1 MLAAR
6 RALRHKNKFLMFA
19 AILLGNAVV
28 WYALI
33 PSDPPAPPMGRL
45 HGASYSPYR
54 EGHDPAKGIF
64 PDARQ
69 MDEDLATLAQHFE
82 VVRTYSSSNGQQYI
96 PGLAGRH
103 GLTVVAGAWL
113 AKDEIE
119 NRQEVAN
126 LIHSVNRWER
136 NVESVIVGNEVLL
149 RGDLE
154 WDQLLRYI
162 RLAKRH
168 LAVPVSTAEPYHV
181 WEKLA
186 DEHPEFIEACD
197 YIAVHLLPYWEGVP
211 IEQGIEHVVRCYTE
225 LRKRFPDKPI
235 VIAEVGWP
243 AGGWRYGASVPTAY
257 NQERF
262 VREFLAVA
270 DRDLPGVPYFL
281 MEAFDQ
287 PWKTEEGTVGAHWG
301 LFNADRTPKFDWAH
315 PSRARVPWLV
325 QFTVAS
331 GLGLVLAWLAAQRL
345 ERDVRAPGRAVLGI
359 LIQAV
364 VSAAIFTAFLS
375 FDRSQGWGTRASW
388 LILWPAQ
395 GLMYSVVLV
404 QGLELVELLWR
415 SRWRRRSELASDGA
429 RPLPKVSIHVPVC
442 REPPELVRQTLAAL
456 AALDYPD
463 FEVLLIS
470 NNTSD
475 VAQWQPLKHAC
486 EELGPRFRFFHLETW
501 PGYKAG
507 ALNFALEHTAP
518 DAAVVGVID
527 CDYVVEADWLRRMV
541 PHFSDPG
548 VAIVQAPQD
557 HRNWQGRTLQ
567 TMLNWEYAGFFHLGM
582 VHRNEHNAIIQ
593 HGTMTL
599 VRRQTLA
606 DVGGWA
612 TWCIC
617 EDAELGLRV
626 LEQGHEA
633 VYINRTLGRGVVPES
648 FLAYKIQR
656 CRWAYGA
663 MQILRGHWR
672 SLLPWSQSG
681 LTLAQRYHFVA
692 GWLPWIGDALGIVFT
707 AGLLLWTVGMVI
719 WPYAIGLPTAPMIV
733 PVVLVSLFS
742 LARTIWLYSARVP
755 CSLKERLGAAVAG
768 LSLSYTIGRACLA
781 GLTTRSRPFGRTPK
795 DHAQLDLK
803 KCLLDV
809 REEALVFGLLW
820 LAFLLMI
827 VVYPAGRP
835 ATKLWLA
842 ALALQSVPCAASIAC
857 SLVGGVPSFAPNGL
871 LDYLLHLPAVVWLRG
886 VRQRPQPTAAL
897 IDPAADA
904 ASQEVLPPAD
914 FL

>member
-1 MLAAR
+1 MLAWLR
-6 RALRHKNKFLMFA
+6 RKPNLY
-19 AILLGNAVV
+19 ILAGVWLANAVV

-33 PSDPPAPPMGRL
+33 PADPPAPAMGKL

-54 EGHDPAKGIF
+54 DGHDPAKGLF

-69 MDEDLATLAQHFE
+69 IDEDLAALARHFE
-82 VVRTYSSSNGQQYI
+82 AVRTYSSSNGQQYI

-103 GLTVVAGAWL
+103 GLRVVAGAWL
-113 AKDEIE
+113 ARDETE
-119 NRQEVAN
+119 NRQEIAN

-136 NVESVIVGNEVLL
+136 SVESVIVGNETLL

-154 WDQLLRYI
+154 PDQLLRYL

-181 WEKLA
+181 WETLA
-186 DEHPEFIEACD
+186 AEHPEFIEACD
-197 YIAVHLLPYWEGVP
+197 YLAVHLLPYWEGVP
-211 IEQGIEHVVRCYTE
+211 IEQAVDHVVRGFKR
-225 LRKRFPDKPI
+225 LQDRFPDKPI

-243 AGGWRYGASVPTAY
+243 AGGWRFGASVPTPY

-270 DRDLPGVPYFL
+270 QRELPAVPYFL

-301 LFNADRTPKFDWAH
+301 LFTVDRQPKFDWAR
-315 PSRARVPWLV
+315 PSRARVPWLL
-325 QFTVAS
+325 QFTAAS
-331 GLGLVLAWLAAQRL
+331 GLGLALAWLAARRL
-345 ERDVRAPGRAVLGI
+345 ERDVRTPGRAVLSV
-359 LIQAV
+359 LIQGV
-364 VSAAIFTAFLS
+364 VSAAIFAALLA

-388 LILWPAQ
+388 LIVWPAQ
-395 GLMYSVVLV
+395 ALMYAVVLV
-404 QGLELVELLWR
+404 QGWELVELLWR
-415 SRWRRRSELASDGA
+415 ARWRRKTHEA
-429 RPLPKVSIHVPVC
+429 RRQVAPSYPKVSIHVPVC
-442 REPPELVRQTLAAL
+442 REPPELVRQTLQAL

-475 VAQWQPLKHAC
+475 PAQWQPLEHLC
-486 EELGPRFRFFHLETW
+486 QQLGPRFRFFHLERW

-507 ALNFALEHTAP
+507 ALNFALKQTAP
-518 DAAVVGVID
+518 DAAVIGVID
-527 CDYVVEADWLRRMV
+527 SDYVVHPDWLRKMV
-541 PHFSDPG
+541 PHFSDAR

-557 HRNWQGRTLQ
+557 HRDWQGRLFQ

-582 VHRNEHNAIIQ
+582 VQRNEHNAIIQ

-599 VRRQTLA
+599 VRRKSLEE
-606 DVGGWA
+606 VGGWA

-617 EDAELGLRV
+617 EDAELGLRI
-626 LEQGHEA
+626 LEQGGQA
-633 VYINRTLGRGVVPES
+633 VYLNQTLGRGVVPDS

-672 SLLPWSQSG
+672 QLLPWSAG
-681 LTLAQRYHFVA
+681 RLTLAQRYHFVA
-692 GWLPWIGDALGIVFT
+692 GWLPWIGDALGLVFT
-707 AGLLLWTVGMVI
+707 AGLLLWTAGMVL

-733 PVVLVSLFS
+733 PMLVASLFG
-742 LARTIWLYSARVP
+742 LARTIWLYSALVP
-755 CSLKERLGAAVAG
+755 CSLRQRLGAAVAG

-781 GLTTRSRPFGRTPK
+781 GLFTSSRPFGRTPK
-795 DHAQLDLK
+795 DRSQLDLK
-803 KCLLDV
+803 KCLRDV
-809 REEALVFGLLW
+809 REELLVFSLLW

-857 SLVGGVPSFAPNGL
+857 SLIGGAPSFAPHGIRH
-871 LDYLLHLPAVVWLRG
+871 YLLRLPAVVWLRG
-886 VRQRPQPTAAL
+886 LRRRPQPAMVVP
-897 IDPAADA
+897 PAAQGTSPLA
-904 ASQEVLPPAD
+904 PPE
-914 FL
+914 